1 MSKNDSLRRLSSP
14 TEPYTELDE
23 SNGFAKELK
32 KLSHLLTANSFCV
45 LRFEQQ
51 QQVIK
56 TDPNSN
62 QMRKYDPA
70 NVELFRNDHPEVISK
85 QGGWWLFLIF
95 KIAKN

>member
-1 MSKNDSLRRLSSP
+1 MSKNDSLRRLSSS

-23 SNGFAKELK
+23 SNGFAKKLK
-32 KLSHLLTANSFCV
+32 KLSHLLTANSFCG
-45 LRFEQQ
+45 LRFEQ

-56 TDPNSN
+56 TDPTSN
-62 QMRKYDPA
+62 QVRKYDPA

-95 KIAKN
+95 KITKV